1 MCEVKS
7 EKYCDNIINIL
18 GGKMLELNHKKLE
31 VWNKSIELVTEIY
44 RITKF
49 LPKEEIFGLI
59 SQLRRASVSVISNIA
74 EGSARKSSLERKR
87 FYEISR
93 SSLVEIDAQIE
104 IAHRLSY
111 MSKEQIEKLDTL
123 LNQIFAMMS
132 KLIQKT

>member
-1 MCEVKS
+1 
-7 EKYCDNIINIL
+7 
-18 GGKMLELNHKKLE
+18 MLELNHKKLD

-44 RITKF
+44 LITKCF
-49 LPKEEIFGLI
+49 PKEEIFGLS
-59 SQLRRASVSVISNIA
+59 SQLRRASVSVMSNIA

-104 IAHRLSY
+104 IANRLSY
-111 MSKEQIEKLDTL
+111 ISKEYIDKLNSL
-123 LNQIFAMMS
+123 INQIFAMMS

>member
-1 MCEVKS
+1 
-7 EKYCDNIINIL
+7 
-18 GGKMLELNHKKLE
+18 MLELNHKKLE
-31 VWNKSIELVTEIY
+31 VWNKSIELVMEIY
-44 RITKF
+44 LVTKIF
-49 LPKEEIFGLI
+49 PKEEILGLS

-74 EGSARKSSLERKR
+74 EGSSRKSSLERKR

-111 MSKEQIEKLDTL
+111 IIDEQINKLNIL
-123 LNQIFAMMS
+123 INQIFAMMS

>member
-1 MCEVKS
+1 
-7 EKYCDNIINIL
+7 
-18 GGKMLELNHKKLE
+18 MLELNHKKLD
-31 VWNKSIELVTEIY
+31 VWNKSIELITEIY
-44 RITKF
+44 RVTKF
-49 LPKEEIFGLI
+49 LPKEEIFGLS

-74 EGSARKSSLERKR
+74 EGSARKSRLERKR

-111 MSKEQIEKLDTL
+111 ISKEQIEKLNIVI
-123 LNQIFAMMS
+123 NQIFAMMS

>member
-1 MCEVKS
+1 
-7 EKYCDNIINIL
+7 
-18 GGKMLELNHKKLE
+18 MLELNHKKLD

-44 RITKF
+44 RVTKF
-49 LPKEEIFGLI
+49 LPKEEIFGLS

-104 IAHRLSY
+104 IAQRLSY
-111 MSKEQIEKLDTL
+111 INIEQIDKLNIL
-123 LNQIFAMMS
+123 INQIFAMMS
-132 KLIQKT
+132 KLIQRT

>member
-1 MCEVKS
+1 
-7 EKYCDNIINIL
+7 
-18 GGKMLELNHKKLE
+18 MLELNHKKLE

-44 RITKF
+44 RITKYF
-49 LPKEEIFGLI
+49 PKEEMFGLS

-74 EGSARKSSLERKR
+74 EGSARKSSLERRR

-104 IAHRLSY
+104 IANRLSY
-111 MSKEQIEKLDTL
+111 ITIEPFDKLNIL
-123 LNQIFAMMS
+123 INQIFAMMS